1 MKLKKAIEILEEQK
15 QKILNPKYP
24 NNQEWVVETTSYIKD
39 FFGFDSVEYS
49 RIAQFKFSVVTL
61 NIETDENVDRLL
73 NQKVKDIVL
82 FLDNCKRTLEVK
94 GLYKNQ
100 KANIVSDKTNFE
112 LISIIIAISITVFGI
127 GYYFGTEK
135 TNTEL
140 FRVQNELNEI
150 KTNVP

>member
-73 NQKVKDIVL
+73 NQKVK
-82 FLDNCKRTLEVK
+82 TL
-94 GLYKNQ
+94 YSFQ
-100 KANIVSDKTNFE
+100 
-112 LISIIIAISITVFGI
+112 IIA
-127 GYYFGTEK
+127 
-135 TNTEL
+135 
-140 FRVQNELNEI
+140 NELLRLKDCI
-150 KTNVP
+150 KIKRLTLYQTKLTLN